1 MRSITRL
8 LIVLLVT
15 ASSTLAMADREV
27 KTKDFSGWMKDYDS
41 LKYNEER
48 NAFLF
53 FNEAKRGVYNKIL
66 LEKVVIYSEDGV
78 AAGEIAEES
87 SAYLSKGLA
96 AMLAS
101 RGVAASEAGPDVL
114 RLKLAIT
121 AVEKSKE
128 DLKAYN
134 FVPVAAVFRGAQA
147 ATGNVST
154 YIDAM
159 FEAEMVDSVSGD
171 RVAATV
177 AKGIEETEKRSGD
190 ALTFDDVKPTLDKW
204 IAQYSKT
211 LDGYLAQR
219 KK

>member
-1 MRSITRL
+1 MQSIMKFVL
-8 LIVLLVT
+8 VLLVVT
-15 ASSTLAMADREV
+15 TSTLAMSAREV

-41 LKYNEER
+41 LTYNEER

-53 FNEAKRGVYNKIL
+53 FNEAKRGSYTKVILEEVVVY
-66 LEKVVIYSEDGV
+66 SRDGE
-78 AAGEIAEES
+78 ADPEIAEKS
-87 SAYLSKGLA
+87 TSYLSQGLADLLASKGLA
-96 AMLAS
+96 AT
-101 RGVAASEAGPDVL
+101 EPGPGVL

-121 AVEKSKE
+121 GAEKSKE

-147 ATGNVST
+147 ATGNVAT

-171 RVAATV
+171 RVAAIV

-204 IAQYSKT
+204 LAQYDKT
-211 LDGYLAQR
+211 LDGFLAKR
-219 KK
+219 

>member
-1 MRSITRL
+1 MRFITRL
-8 LIVLLVT
+8 LLVLLVVT
-15 ASSTLAMADREV
+15 SSTLAMAAREV
-27 KTKDFSGWMKDYDS
+27 KDKDFSGWMKDYDS

-48 NAFLF
+48 NAFMF
-53 FNEAKRGVYNKIL
+53 FNEAKRGIYSKVIL
-66 LEKVVIYSEDGV
+66 EEVVIYSKDGE
-78 AAGEIAEES
+78 AEGEIAEKS
-87 SAYLSKGLA
+87 SSYLEKGIADLLKSKGLA
-96 AMLAS
+96 A
-101 RGVAASEAGPDVL
+101 SEPGPGVL
-114 RLKLAIT
+114 RLKIAIT

-147 ATGNVST
+147 ASGNVAT

-171 RVAATV
+171 RVAAIV

-190 ALTFDDVKPTLDKW
+190 ELTFEDVKPTLDKW
-204 IAQYSKT
+204 LAQYSKT

-219 KK
+219 

>member
-1 MRSITRL
+1 MRFITRL
-8 LIVLLVT
+8 LLVLLVV
-15 ASSTLAMADREV
+15 ASSTTVMAAREL

-41 LKYNEER
+41 LTYSEER

-53 FNEAKRGVYNKIL
+53 FNEAKRGSYQKVIL
-66 LEKVVIYSEDGV
+66 EDVVIYSENGE
-78 AAGEIAEES
+78 AGGEIAEKS
-87 SAYLSKGLA
+87 TSYLSKGLA
-96 AMLAS
+96 DLLAAK
-101 RGVAASEAGPDVL
+101 GLAASEAGPGVL

-128 DLKAYN
+128 ELKVYN

-147 ATGNVST
+147 ATGNVAT

-171 RVAATV
+171 RVAAIV

-190 ALTFDDVKPTLDKW
+190 DLTFDDVKLTLDKW
-204 IAQYSKT
+204 LAQYSET
-211 LDGYLAQR
+211 LDKYMAQR
-219 KK
+219 

>member
-1 MRSITRL
+1 MQSFTK
-8 LIVLLVT
+8 IVLVLLLV
-15 ASSTLAMADREV
+15 ANSTLAMAAREV

-41 LKYNEER
+41 LTYNEER

-53 FNEAKRGVYNKIL
+53 FNEAKRGSYNKVI
-66 LEKVVIYSEDGV
+66 LEKVTVYSKS
-78 AAGEIAEES
+78 GEADTQIAEKS
-87 SAYLSKGLA
+87 TSYLSRGLADLLENKGLA
-96 AMLAS
+96 AT
-101 RGVAASEAGPDVL
+101 EPGPGVL

-121 AVEKSKE
+121 GAEKSKE

-159 FEAEMVDSVSGD
+159 FEAQMVDSVSGD
-171 RVAATV
+171 RVAAIV

-204 IAQYSKT
+204 LAQYEKT
-211 LDGYLAQR
+211 LDGYLAKR
-219 KK
+219 